1 MIAPVY
7 ALGLPVPTCEGRELT
22 KRDVGRWVVRT
33 RPNNAGSDWSF
44 TVRGSTI
51 EEWKRQ
57 VVKVIAIKRAQ
68 LYVEDKG
75 GKTYVLD
82 DEMSND
88 TGWLT
93 LDEFT
98 SKKVSYANMPYST
111 IIKDTKCLEAG
122 DVGKKF
128 VRVAKNGAL
137 DANFIVPEFTLSQ
150 IDLFAVE
157 VLAYKPNKITIS
169 FEGRNIVLKDD
180 YAQTGGWVEINA
192 FKEAIKK
199 QGIIL

>member
-7 ALGLPVPTCEGRELT
+7 ALGLPAPTCEGRELT

-33 RPNNAGSDWSF
+33 RPSNAGSDWSF

-68 LYVEDKG
+68 VYVEDRG

-93 LDEFT
+93 LEEFRT
-98 SKKVSYANMPYST
+98 RKVSYVNLPYST
-111 IIKDTKCLEAG
+111 FIKETKWLEAS

-128 VRVAKNGAL
+128 VRVANNGAL
-137 DANFIVPEFTLSQ
+137 DVNFILPEFTLSQ

-157 VLAYKPNKITIS
+157 VLAYKYNKITIS
-169 FEGRNIVLKDD
+169 FDGRKIELKDD
-180 YAQTGGWVEINA
+180 YALAAGWVEVNA